1 MDQRSD
7 NVIFKDSFDR
17 VVLKDSF
24 KQIIFTDAFQEVVFD
39 LGIISDEAGIFDETF
54 DLTFE

>member
-7 NVIFKDSFDR
+7 NVIFEDTFDE

-24 KQIIFTDAFQEVVFD
+24 KQVIFTDAFDQVVFD
-39 LGIISDEAGIFDETF
+39 LR
-54 DLTFE
+54 DLDLIGEYNDDYENSYA